1 MHPTAERETKREGG
15 YCSSILLCFLFFCSF
30 PLLKSSLLYSF
41 PLLIYSFLYSFLFS
55 APLVLKQTSP
65 SVFFSDRENVFW
77 FPLFFFSTFT
87 MFFFC
92 FFFCY
97 VFRSFL
103 SSIPLFHPPT
113 HQLLCFY
120 RIYRGKNRER
130 SLPSLSNH
138 GTGVAGSLA
147 ATGKPPQGRSQG
159 LSPLHF
165 CLVAGEGHGFCQGLG
180 K

>member
-1 MHPTAERETKREGG
+1 MLHPTAERETKREGG

-87 MFFFC
+87 MFFF
-92 FFFCY
+92 FFVMFS
-97 VFRSFL
+97 VLFSLLFL
-103 SSIPLFHPPT
+103 YFTPPPT
-113 HQLLCFY
+113 NYYVSIVF
-120 RIYRGKNRER
+120 IGEKIGREVYHPC
-130 SLPSLSNH
+130 LIM
-138 GTGVAGSLA
+138 A
-147 ATGKPPQGRSQG
+147 QG
-159 LSPLHF
+159 
-165 CLVAGEGHGFCQGLG
+165 
-180 K
+180 